1 MQTACCRAPQ
11 PPPEGPPS
19 EELRKVQNFL
29 KTLLTF
35 LAAVDIIIRHFEVH
49 GPWGCSSLGR
59 ALEWHSRG
67 KGFDPPHLHH
77 KAPIERLVLF
87 SCFLPFFAAQTSPRP
102 RNSGFIFIE
111 KQTGVPPSP
120 AIWQRAAEAPVLL
133 CLGKVQACRVFTGW
147 SRRSWVK
154 PWPRTSLI
162 WVTVMKASGST
173 EWISSLAA

>member
-1 MQTACCRAPQ
+1 MARGTYQSLIWPVDNIYLPCYTAICLSSIAGAGYSSPF
-11 PPPEGPPS
+11 PS
-19 EELRKVQNFL
+19 HQR
-29 KTLLTF
+29 
-35 LAAVDIIIRHFEVH
+35 VH
-49 GPWGCSSLGR
+49 TRWFGR